1 MASQISA
8 TAAFR
13 LVLKCEITTPILP
26 SGEPLSIVRLV
37 NYILV
42 VFLNPIHANIIAHN
56 ISKKLMF

>member
-42 VFLNPIHANIIAHN
+42 VFLTQDMQQYLRTT
-56 ISKKLMF
+56 SRRS